1 MGKTDRQDR
10 ARQTAWEGQRDKLGE
25 IRQMSKDTD
34 REKETGRGVGQTDG
48 KGQTQVDMEEEVRGR
63 ARRTKGRQTDKGT
76 VRGKQTER
84 AMDRVGESQVQEGD
98 PGEAGR

>member
-1 MGKTDRQDR
+1 M
-10 ARQTAWEGQRDKLGE
+10 EG
-25 IRQMSKDTD
+25 
-34 REKETGRGVGQTDG
+34 
-48 KGQTQVDMEEEVRGR
+48 EVRGR